1 MNTDTLLV
9 AIDPH
14 AHASEIVAEASALAA
29 RLGAEIVLLHVFSV
43 KPSVDLDV
51 LVHPEAHPV
60 AAIAMRD
67 EERALLPTLRE
78 LAGVAASKGVRAR
91 LRVAHGE
98 VVQAILEVAA
108 DVGAG
113 MIVLGTHARRGVSRL
128 ALGSVAESVLRESPV
143 PVLTIRGGRG
153 PAHGRVVHHE
163 VPLVRDAPAET
174 KG

>member
-1 MNTDTLLV
+1 MNTETLLV

-29 RLGAEIVLLHVFSV
+29 KLGAELVLLHVLPV

-51 LVHPEAHPV
+51 LVYPEAHP
-60 AAIAMRD
+60 AAAVAMRD
-67 EERALLPTLRE
+67 EERAVVPVLRE
-78 LAGVAASKGVRAR
+78 LAALAGSKGARAR

-113 MIVLGTHARRGVSRL
+113 LIVLGTHGRRGVSRL

-143 PVLTIRGGRG
+143 PVLTLRGGRG
-153 PAHGRVVHHE
+153 PTHGRVVHHE
-163 VPLVRDAPAET
+163 VALEPEAPVRVED
-174 KG
+174 